1 MAAGKVHVRNIT
13 NRTAALL
20 LFMPASVI
28 SVLLLKGEI
37 WKIFKPLIY
46 AAPNTSENKA
56 AVG

>member
-1 MAAGKVHVRNIT
+1 MPLLSGYSRKSLFKHLFVCLFMAAGKVHVRNIT

-37 WKIFKPLIY
+37 
-46 AAPNTSENKA
+46 
-56 AVG
+56 